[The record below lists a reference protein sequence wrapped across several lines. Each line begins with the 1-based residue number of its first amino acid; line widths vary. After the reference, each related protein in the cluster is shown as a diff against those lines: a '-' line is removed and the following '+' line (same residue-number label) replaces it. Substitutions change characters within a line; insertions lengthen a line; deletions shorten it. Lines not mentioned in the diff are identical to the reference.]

1 MEVVSICIV
10 LNVDSYLKKLN
21 SLTGSNLTYSH
32 YSLPL
37 LAYPDHIIIIDE
49 LGLLNHHKIVLLKKI
64 SQL

>member
-21 SLTGSNLTYSH
+21 SLTGLNWTYSH
-32 YSLPL
+32 YSLQL
-37 LAYPDHIIIIDE
+37 LAYSDHIIIDE
-49 LGLLNHHKIVLLKKI
+49 LGLLNHHKIISLKKI